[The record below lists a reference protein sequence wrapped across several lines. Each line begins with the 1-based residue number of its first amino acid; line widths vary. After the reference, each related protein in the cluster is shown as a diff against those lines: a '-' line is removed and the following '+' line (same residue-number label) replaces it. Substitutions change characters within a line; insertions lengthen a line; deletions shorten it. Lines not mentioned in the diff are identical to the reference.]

1 MLDPAASI
9 PENTERVPISAENN
23 MTIPKANIVLVTKP
37 LEVQDLLPK
46 VEFIL
51 SNMSVSSEAKDLQ
64 NMLVAFLKENESLV
78 NNGEP
83 LKEHQSVRDFTDGF
97 RNAIAIV
104 NLWIDSLYVTGVQD
118 EPNTP

>member
-1 MLDPAASI
+1 MLDPAAPN
-9 PENTERVPISAENN
+9 PENTERVPISSENN
-23 MTIPKANIVLVTKP
+23 MAIPKANIVLVTKP

-46 VEFIL
+46 VEFLL
-51 SNMSVSSEAKDLQ
+51 SNMTVSSEAKDLQ

-104 NLWIDSLYVTGVQD
+104 NLWIDSLYVTGVQN